1 MCEVPCG
8 QPEAPRHSSDFLTY
22 HILHVLEMQASVES
36 EPLSLRDGAYLD
48 LKRGIAPIQFIIAS
62 LLL

>member
-1 MCEVPCG
+1 
-8 QPEAPRHSSDFLTY
+8 
-22 HILHVLEMQASVES
+22 MQASVES

-48 LKRGIAPIQFIIAS
+48 LKRGIAPVQFIIAS

>member
-8 QPEAPRHSSDFLTY
+8 QPESPIHSSYFLIY
-22 HILHVLEMQASVES
+22 HILQVLEMQASVES
-36 EPLSLRDGAYLD
+36 ESLSLRDGAYLD